1 MIEAVDLFCG
11 AGGLTAGLQ
20 KAGVKVK
27 AGYDIEEACRFAFE
41 FNNQASF
48 VNKDVSLVDGNEIL
62 QWYQKGNIRLLAG
75 CAPCQPF
82 SKYNQ
87 GKDTRSDKKWPL
99 LYAFARL
106 IKESQPELITMENVP
121 EVIKHQ
127 VYHDFVEELKS
138 QGYFIWANT
147 IKCVDYGLPQ
157 QRKRHVLLASKFGEI
172 KMIEPTHNAENWVT
186 VQDAI
191 KHLPSIKAGETCIT
205 DRLHRAMALSEIN
218 LKRIQAS
225 KQGGTWRDWQVVR
238 PIRRFMVA

>member
-62 QWYQKGNIRLLAG
+62 QWYKKGNIRLLAG

-138 QGYFIWANT
+138 YMG
-147 IKCVDYGLPQ
+147 
-157 QRKRHVLLASKFGEI
+157 
-172 KMIEPTHNAENWVT
+172 
-186 VQDAI
+186 
-191 KHLPSIKAGETCIT
+191 KH
-205 DRLHRAMALSEIN
+205 D
-218 LKRIQAS
+218 
-225 KQGGTWRDWQVVR
+225 
-238 PIRRFMVA
+238 